1 MYICIILSNTLT
13 ACLSKYA
20 GIGVWINYYFT
31 KCWKKM
37 NKNFKIWFVVVS
49 EEWGNREDCL
59 KIYCLRKTKHFHL
72 SSSSK
77 LQKACYIVYLPLSLD
92 KVLSPATE
100 GCCPSFEQN
109 WILYTRMCC
118 AAKFD
123 WNWPVILEN
132 IFFNPLTNVHHCT
145 SISLI

>member
-1 MYICIILSNTLT
+1 MTVHVMYICIILSNTLT

-37 NKNFKIWFVVVS
+37 NKNFKTWFVVVS

-92 KVLSPATE
+92 KVLSPALRLNKIEFFTQE
-100 GCCPSFEQN
+100 CVVLL
-109 WILYTRMCC
+109 ILIETDQW
-118 AAKFD
+118 F
-123 WNWPVILEN
+123 
-132 IFFNPLTNVHHCT
+132 
-145 SISLI
+145 